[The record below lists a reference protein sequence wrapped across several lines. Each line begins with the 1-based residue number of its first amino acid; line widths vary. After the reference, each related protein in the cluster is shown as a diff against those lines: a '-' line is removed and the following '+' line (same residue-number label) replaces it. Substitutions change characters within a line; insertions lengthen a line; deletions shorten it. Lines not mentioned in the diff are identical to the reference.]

1 MSTSFLKLIEEF
13 DSMFG
18 RDSFPNYNLKGR
30 LNNGN
35 KVLGFNSNIP
45 STNVFEDEWSYKYE
59 IITPGISK
67 ENISIEI
74 NGEKEN
80 LSIEIN
86 GETLTFKGERKI
98 EKTEKGDY
106 VSKEYHYNKFYR
118 TFEIP
123 TNVVSEEIYA
133 KTENGITTIYLPKE
147 KPTKTKSYSRKVSID

>member
-35 KVLGFNSNIP
+35 KVLGFNSNFP
-45 STNVFEDEWSYKYE
+45 STNIFEDEWVYKYE
-59 IITPGISK
+59 IITPGIS
-67 ENISIEI
+67 
-74 NGEKEN
+74 KEN

-86 GETLTFKGERKI
+86 GETLTFKGECKI